1 MIFLSRFASDPRIF
15 NHQNGKMFKERPHHV
30 LLFCSIVTLISAV
43 LEWLYPAFGLTDGG
57 LIIAI
62 LLTVFLQ
69 RDYYTKLFGAIGG
82 VLVIIT
88 TFYRQEGFDQRHLI
102 LEHLYSLIII
112 VLSTVFILYVK
123 KLYRSIES
131 DRQQVKALF
140 DHATEGII
148 LTDDKGEIVLLNPAA
163 FRLFNY
169 EAGDLPG
176 RSIDVL
182 IPQRFHSTHAHD
194 REGFYHQPS
203 NRTMGRNRDLFACKK
218 DGTEF
223 PVEVSLGYYREQGR
237 LFVIAFIVDITQ
249 RKVSELELLNR
260 KEQLEKITEDMRHL
274 NAGLE
279 AKVEQRTRFLR
290 EALQELEK
298 SQEELSESLSK
309 EKELNE
315 IKSRFV
321 SMASHEFRTPLS
333 TILSSANLLSRYT
346 TTEDQD
352 KRDKH
357 IKRTKDAVKHLNVL
371 LEDFLSVGKLEEGKV
386 MAEPAPFS
394 LGELMEEV
402 TEEMQSIAKKDQ
414 HIHCS
419 YPGDQLLTS
428 DKRLV
433 KNILINLLSNAVKFS
448 GEGVRIDLQAGP
460 RAGGGVVL
468 SVRDQGVGIS
478 VEDQQ
483 HLFSSF
489 FRGANATNIE
499 GTGLG
504 LHIVRR
510 YLDLLQGKIS
520 LESAHGEGTSVTIE
534 LPSFVDG
541 SQVKA

>member
-1 MIFLSRFASDPRIF
+1 MSKD
-15 NHQNGKMFKERPHHV
+15 RPHHV
-30 LLFCSIVTLISAV
+30 
-43 LEWLYPAFGLTDGG
+43 
-57 LIIAI
+57 
-62 LLTVFLQ
+62 Q
-69 RDYYTKLFGAIGG
+69 
-82 VLVIIT
+82 
-88 TFYRQEGFDQRHLI
+88 
-102 LEHLYSLIII
+102 
-112 VLSTVFILYVK
+112 
-123 KLYRSIES
+123 
-131 DRQQVKALF
+131 QQVKALF
-140 DHATEGII
+140 DYATEGII
-148 LTDDKGEIVLLNPAA
+148 LTDDKGKIVLLNPAA
-163 FRLFNY
+163 FRLFQY
-169 EAGDLPG
+169 EQDDLPG

-182 IPQRFHSTHAHD
+182 IPQRFHHSHVHD
-194 REGFYHQPS
+194 RETFYQHPS
-203 NRTMGRNRDLFACKK
+203 NRTMGQNRDLFARKK
-218 DGTEF
+218 DGAEF
-223 PVEVSLGYYREQGR
+223 PVEVSLSYYREQGK

-260 KEQLEKITEDMRHL
+260 QQQLEKITDDMRRL
-274 NAGLE
+274 NTDLE

-290 EALQELEK
+290 ETLQELEK
-298 SQEELSESLSK
+298 SQKELRETLSK

-346 TTEDQD
+346 TNEDQD
-352 KRDKH
+352 KRDRH

-371 LEDFLSVGKLEEGKV
+371 LEDFLSVGRLEEGKI
-386 MAEPAPFS
+386 MSAPASFS

-419 YPGDQLLTS
+419 YPGDLLLTS

-448 GEGVRIDLQAGP
+448 GEGANIDLQAGP

-478 VEDQQ
+478 VVDQQ

-510 YLDLLQGKIS
+510 YLDLLQGKIH
-520 LESAHGEGTSVTIE
+520 LESAPGEGTSVTLE
-534 LPSFVDG
+534 LPSLVDE